1 MTLITAEST
10 IIPIVFFAVNIKN
23 ILNIKKILAPHYISE
38 MSDKALVH
46 AAYISRIDR

>member
-23 ILNIKKILAPHYISE
+23 ILNIKNTCTTYISE